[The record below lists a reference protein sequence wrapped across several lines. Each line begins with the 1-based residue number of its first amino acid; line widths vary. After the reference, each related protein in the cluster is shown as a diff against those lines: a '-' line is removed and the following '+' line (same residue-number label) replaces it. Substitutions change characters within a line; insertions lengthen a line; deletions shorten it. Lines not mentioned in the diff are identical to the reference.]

1 MVFMRSPLSLNTNQY
16 LWWIIFLFILL
27 LLTIFITHK
36 FLVKIQL
43 GYNLNTK
50 VEFTMNKNN
59 VIDLNSLNVDELRAI
74 TENAQQLIEEKQ
86 HQRLYDAY
94 MQFEKIAEESD
105 ASIEEILQ
113 AGEKLEKKRSIKYR
127 NTDNNE
133 ETWTGR
139 GRKPTWLVDA
149 LATGRKLE
157 DFAI

>member
-1 MVFMRSPLSLNTNQY
+1 
-16 LWWIIFLFILL
+16 
-27 LLTIFITHK
+27 
-36 FLVKIQL
+36 
-43 GYNLNTK
+43 
-50 VEFTMNKNN
+50 MNKNDT
-59 VIDLNSLNVDELRAI
+59 IDLENLDVDQLRAI
-74 TENAQQLIEEKQ
+74 TENAQQLIAKKQ

-94 MQFEKIAEESD
+94 MQFEKIAKDSNS
-105 ASIEEILQ
+105 SIDEILK

-149 LATGRKLE
+149 LSAGRNLN

>member
-1 MVFMRSPLSLNTNQY
+1 L
-16 LWWIIFLFILL
+16 I
-27 LLTIFITHK
+27 
-36 FLVKIQL
+36 
-43 GYNLNTK
+43 YNLDIK
-50 VEFTMNKNN
+50 VEIMMSKNN
-59 VIDLNSLNVDELRAI
+59 VIDLNNLNVDELRAI
-74 TENAQQLIEEKQ
+74 TENAQQLIAQKQ

-94 MQFEKIAEESD
+94 MQFEKIAEESE

-127 NTDNNE
+127 NTTNNE

-149 LATGRKLE
+149 LAAGRKLE